1 MADTKT
7 PGAGL
12 RQSQYLARLGTFSH
26 VEIKALA
33 LAGLVLLDGI
43 NAGQLI
49 VSDASDA
56 AQREQIIRMVNTSYL
71 LQDAI
76 HSAADELLPSAMES
90 FSEAAESVVRHG

>member
-1 MADTKT
+1 MTDTKSM
-7 PGAGL
+7 GAGP

-43 NAGQLI
+43 NAGLLI
-49 VSDASDA
+49 VSDTSA
-56 AQREQIIRMVNTSYL
+56 ADQREQMSRMINAGYL

-76 HSAADELLPSAMES
+76 HGAADEVLPSAMES
-90 FSEAAESVVRHG
+90 FAQAAESVVCHG